1 MPMEDGDAY
10 MTRMS
15 VITAKVISKK
25 QLVDN
30 TNLGMSQKSE

>member
-1 MPMEDGDAY
+1 

-15 VITAKVISKK
+15 VITAEVTSKK

-30 TNLGMSQKSE
+30 TCVYKTNLRMC